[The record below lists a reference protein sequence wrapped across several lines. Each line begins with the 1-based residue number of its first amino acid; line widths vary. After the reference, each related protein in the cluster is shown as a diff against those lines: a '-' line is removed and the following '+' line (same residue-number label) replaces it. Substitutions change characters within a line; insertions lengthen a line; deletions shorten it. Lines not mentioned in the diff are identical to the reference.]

1 MIELALKVLLAYL
14 LGSMMGGL
22 LLRPLV
28 GGADIRQEGSGNAGA
43 TNALRTR
50 GKGFAGAVAVVDV
63 LKGVVAVTLIPWLP
77 LPGVETGLVDRDWLM
92 ALCGVA
98 VVFGHIWPVWH
109 GFRGGKGAATLVG
122 VMAVV
127 APVALLPIL
136 AVWVLV
142 LLLSGYVGLATVLA
156 AAMGPVYALLTGAPL
171 DGMLFT
177 FTLAMFLTVVYTH
190 RGNLTRLVRGE
201 EHRFERVMLLR
212 RRNGRND

>member
-1 MIELALKVLLAYL
+1 MLELALKVLLAYL

-22 LLRPLV
+22 LLRPVV
-28 GGADIRQEGSGNAGA
+28 GGADIRREGSGNAGA

-50 GKGFAGAVAVVDV
+50 GKGFAAAVAVVDV
-63 LKGVVAVTLIPWLP
+63 LKGVAAVTLVPWLP
-77 LPGVETGLVDRDWLM
+77 LPGVEAGAVAGEWLM

-98 VVFGHIWPVWH
+98 VVFGHIWPIWH

-122 VMAVV
+122 VMVVV

-136 AVWVLV
+136 GVWVLV
-142 LLLSGYVGLATVLA
+142 LVLSGYVGLATVLA
-156 AAMGPVYALLTGAPL
+156 AAMGPVYALATGHAVES
-171 DGMLFT
+171 MLFT

-201 EHRFERVMLLR
+201 EHRFDRVMVLR
-212 RRNGRND
+212 RRND